1 MKINSNSTK
10 ALTVF
15 SWIAPFLFLFGL
27 LVNYNLNEGKSE
39 YSENFSFLFF
49 SIIIMLIN
57 SVVLL
62 ILFIG
67 DNPEIHQLKHK
78 LLKGFSILFG
88 TPVFILL
95 YLIYFNTLMMNLD
108 LVDTKYLRDDC
119 FMKWQNIYLSENRYQ
134 FTIGYC
140 PTATEDSIILTEVYR
155 WGSIKKCGVIMN
167 GIYKEIETDKID
179 FLTENQ
185 KKEILSY

>member
-1 MKINSNSTK
+1 MKINSNNKKT
-10 ALTVF
+10 LRVF
-15 SWIAPFLFLFGL
+15 SWIAPFLFIFGML
-27 LVNYNLNEGKSE
+27 INYNVNKDKAE
-39 YSENFSFLFF
+39 YSEDFTFFLF

-62 ILFIG
+62 ILFVS
-67 DNPEIHQLKHK
+67 DKQEIPKLKYK
-78 LLKGFSILFG
+78 LLNGFSILFG

-108 LVDTKYLRDDC
+108 FAETKYLRDDC
-119 FMKWQNIYLSENRYQ
+119 FTKWQNIYLSENRYN
-134 FTIGYC
+134 FTSGYC
-140 PTATEDSIILTEVYR
+140 NNATQDSIIVTEVYR
-155 WGSIKKCGVIMN
+155 WGSIKNCGVIMN
-167 GIYKEIETDKID
+167 GVYKEIEADNIN